1 MTYLC
6 IWLEYIS
13 MSDYLDINN
22 EELLKDFFSEAEQQV
37 ENLESNILVIENDP
51 TNHEAIDEIFR
62 AAHTLKGGSAT
73 VEMTELSTFTHAV
86 EDVLDELRSDAIP
99 VTEDVV
105 DVLLSSIDVIKA
117 MLEARANGS
126 IYEEDVEPLK
136 SKLHAF
142 TKGSGS
148 KKDKGS
154 KSSASKAA
162 AAAAAAQFMPSAA
175 PKPAAPLASAPA
187 PGGIPE
193 SFPSPATYLSEYDL
207 LELKQICASGEK
219 LWGVTVLFDEANP
232 MNSVGGIQV
241 FAALKE
247 RGNILKTIP
256 DFEQLYE
263 DEFHAQVVYFISSS
277 STGEQLEDTGF
288 LDDVVIAIDAQNL
301 SEAVAGGTPAPAVKP
316 AATPSAP
323 PPVASVPEPEPVVQ
337 TQNAAGSAAPAPKAA
352 KAPSDD
358 GAKAAPKKAGAP
370 AASHGA
376 STGSVLRVDSKR
388 IDYLLNLVSET
399 VIAKAAFN
407 QTATQVSELQSEL
420 QSIEASYKDQV
431 RTLFEQ
437 IPNYLEN
444 IQSGKNI
451 KDIKAVV
458 TQDFG
463 SLYTMFDTFDSRFKD
478 FTGKFRSYTQNLGR
492 IAGELQEGV
501 MKIRMVPISQIFSRF
516 PRVVRDLSRDLD
528 KKIDLII
535 EGEDTELDK
544 SVVEDLLDPIMHC
557 VRNSLD
563 HGIEAPDVR
572 REAGKNEAGT
582 VCLSARNEGNM
593 IVIEITD
600 DGKGIDVNAVR
611 NKAIERGLVHP
622 DKLITDQEAFQ
633 FIFDAGFSTAKTI
646 SNVSGRGVGL
656 DVVKTQIEKLNGTV
670 VVTSEQGKGTKFT
683 IKLPLTLAIIQGL
696 LVKVGNEVYSI
707 PIASVIESQR
717 IHVSEINRI
726 DNYEVLSVRNE
737 VISVLRLGRLF
748 GIRNT
753 QESDV
758 AFIVIVGTAD
768 KKLGIMVD
776 SLIGEED
783 IVIKPLKDQFANSPG
798 IAGASI
804 LGDGSVSLIID
815 VGQLLELG
823 VKQELNA
830 REKKTV

>member
-1 MTYLC
+1 
-6 IWLEYIS
+6 

-337 TQNAAGSAAPAPKAA
+337 TQNAAGSAALAPKAA

-407 QTATQVSELQSEL
+407 Q
-420 QSIEASYKDQV
+420 
-431 RTLFEQ
+431 
-437 IPNYLEN
+437 
-444 IQSGKNI
+444 
-451 KDIKAVV
+451 
-458 TQDFG
+458 
-463 SLYTMFDTFDSRFKD
+463 
-478 FTGKFRSYTQNLGR
+478 
-492 IAGELQEGV
+492 
-501 MKIRMVPISQIFSRF
+501 
-516 PRVVRDLSRDLD
+516 
-528 KKIDLII
+528 
-535 EGEDTELDK
+535 
-544 SVVEDLLDPIMHC
+544 
-557 VRNSLD
+557 
-563 HGIEAPDVR
+563 
-572 REAGKNEAGT
+572 
-582 VCLSARNEGNM
+582 
-593 IVIEITD
+593 
-600 DGKGIDVNAVR
+600 NA
-611 NKAIERGLVHP
+611 
-622 DKLITDQEAFQ
+622 
-633 FIFDAGFSTAKTI
+633 
-646 SNVSGRGVGL
+646 
-656 DVVKTQIEKLNGTV
+656 
-670 VVTSEQGKGTKFT
+670 
-683 IKLPLTLAIIQGL
+683 
-696 LVKVGNEVYSI
+696 
-707 PIASVIESQR
+707 
-717 IHVSEINRI
+717 
-726 DNYEVLSVRNE
+726 
-737 VISVLRLGRLF
+737 
-748 GIRNT
+748 
-753 QESDV
+753 
-758 AFIVIVGTAD
+758 
-768 KKLGIMVD
+768 
-776 SLIGEED
+776 
-783 IVIKPLKDQFANSPG
+783 
-798 IAGASI
+798 
-804 LGDGSVSLIID
+804 
-815 VGQLLELG
+815 
-823 VKQELNA
+823 
-830 REKKTV
+830 